1 MVATVSRKDGP
12 AEKGTF
18 EQKLELRER
27 TDHKDVRGR
36 VWAAGGTV
44 STVALG

>member
-1 MVATVSRKDGP
+1 MVIRKDGP
-12 AEKGTF
+12 VEEGPL

-27 TDHKDVRGR
+27 TAHKDVRGR
-36 VWAAGGTV
+36 AQPAGGTV